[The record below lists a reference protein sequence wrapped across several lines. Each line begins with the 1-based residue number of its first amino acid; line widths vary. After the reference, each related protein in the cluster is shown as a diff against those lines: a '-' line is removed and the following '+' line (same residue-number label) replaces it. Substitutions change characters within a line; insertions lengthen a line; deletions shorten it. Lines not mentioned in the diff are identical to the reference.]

1 MPRTERRHPHQPDRR
16 NTGRRVAL
24 IRGAGIAGA
33 ALVLG
38 AVVTPS
44 TVHAAADGSDG
55 RWYYDIPR
63 LAEVHQRTTGTGITI
78 GLIDGRINTAV
89 PDLVGADI
97 TVHEPSY
104 CAAVEGG
111 EAYPAITT
119 EPDAEHATS
128 MATMLVGR
136 DAGLSGQ
143 PGIPGVA
150 PGASL
155 RVYVVAREDADPCE
169 PPAGQPK
176 PPSADATSD
185 QVVRDA
191 IADGVDIIVVPGA
204 RRMTAEVV
212 AEAQRAGVIVIG
224 SAGNDTGIVT
234 GKPATYNGVVSTGTV
249 TSAAELDLGSP
260 SGARLG
266 VVAPGAKTRA
276 MAGTW
281 NFYGTSTGSSNS
293 AAYTAGALAL
303 AWSAHPDA
311 TANQILQALVLTAG
325 GTVKDTP
332 VHDDDWGYGLVN
344 ARTLV
349 SVDPT
354 TYPDENPFLS
364 DDPTLEPLAGD
375 VLGADPSTDTEPAP
389 GTAAPAEPSRAADA
403 GITGSDVLVLALI
416 GGAAVVLV
424 VVGGT
429 AGFLLARR
437 RRVTRGDATGHDP
450 HRQARSS

>member
-1 MPRTERRHPHQPDRR
+1 MRRAGLRT
-16 NTGRRVAL
+16 V
-24 IRGAGIAGA
+24 GIALALG
-33 ALVLG
+33 ALVAPSA
-38 AVVTPS
+38 AV
-44 TVHAAADGSDG
+44 AATDTGDG

-63 LAEVHQRTTGTGITI
+63 LAEVHQQTTGTGITI
-78 GLIDGRINTAV
+78 GLVDGRINTAV
-89 PDLVGADI
+89 PDLAGAD
-97 TVHEPSY
+97 VQVREPSY

-111 EAYPAITT
+111 EAYPAVTT

-128 MATMLVGR
+128 MATMLVGT
-136 DAGLSGQ
+136 DAGLNGQ

-155 RVYVVAREDADPCE
+155 RVYVVAREDDDPCE

-260 SGARLG
+260 SGERLG

-281 NFYGTSTGSSNS
+281 DYYGTSTGSSNS

-311 TANQILQALVLTAG
+311 TANQILQALARTAG

-364 DDPTLEPLAGD
+364 GDPGLEPLASD
-375 VLGADPSTDTEPAP
+375 VVADDSPQDSA
-389 GTAAPAEPSRAADA
+389 TADDAAGQVPEGPDGAPADETAGEDQVPTLAIAGGAVALIALA
-403 GITGSDVLVLALI
+403 GIAT
-416 GGAAVVLV
+416 AVV
-424 VVGGT
+424 
-429 AGFLLARR
+429 LARR
-437 RRVTRGDATGHDP
+437 RRDTTLDPLSHDTQTPPTYSGGH
-450 HRQARSS
+450 HG

>member
-1 MPRTERRHPHQPDRR
+1 MSASRPS
-16 NTGRRVAL
+16 
-24 IRGAGIAGA
+24 IRLLRAAGITVTLGALLVPSA
-33 ALVLG
+33 AL
-38 AVVTPS
+38 
-44 TVHAAADGSDG
+44 AATDSGDG

-63 LAEVHQRTTGTGITI
+63 LAEVHQQTTGAGITI

-89 PDLVGADI
+89 PDLVGADVQ
-97 TVHEPSY
+97 VHEPSY
-104 CAAVEGG
+104 CAPVEGG

-119 EPDAEHATS
+119 DPDAEHATS
-128 MATMLVGR
+128 MATMLVGT
-136 DAGLSGQ
+136 DAGMNGQ
-143 PGIPGVA
+143 RGIPGVA

-155 RVYVVAREDADPCE
+155 RVYVVAREDDDPCE
-169 PPAGQPK
+169 APSGQPK
-176 PPSADATSD
+176 PASAGATSD

-191 IADGVDIIVVPGA
+191 VADGVDIIVVPGA
-204 RRMTAEVV
+204 RRMTADVV

-234 GKPATYNGVVSTGTV
+234 GKPATYNGVVATGTV

-260 SGARLG
+260 GGARLG
-266 VVAPGAKTRA
+266 VVAPGAETRA

-281 NFYGTSTGSSNS
+281 DYYGTSTGSSNS

-325 GTVKDTP
+325 GTVKDAP

-344 ARTLV
+344 ARTLI

-364 DDPTLEPLAGD
+364 DDPTLEPLAAD
-375 VLGADPSTDTEPAP
+375 VLDAAQSAADDPAP
-389 GTAAPAEPSRAADA
+389 NGAAPADPGAAPVAASD
-403 GITGSDVLVLALI
+403 TGTPAPVIA
-416 GGAAVVLV
+416 GGAVALLVAAGVTTAVVL
-424 VVGGT
+424 T
-429 AGFLLARR
+429 RR
-437 RRVTRGDATGHDP
+437 RRADTASPTTRDA
-450 HRQARSS
+450 